1 MHISL
6 AGTMLQYNPA
16 FGTMYEKIFQNMSS
30 WGFLSEGPIDGVLLA
45 SFLAR
50 QVPCSDP
57 GMYEMSSGEVLGGF
71 LF

>member
-1 MHISL
+1 MRTFL
-6 AGTMLQYNPA
+6 VGEMLQYNPA
-16 FGTMYEKIFQNMSS
+16 FGTVHEKIFQNMSS

-50 QVPCSDP
+50 WVPCSDP
-57 GMYEMSSGEVLGGF
+57 RMYDMSPGEVLGGF